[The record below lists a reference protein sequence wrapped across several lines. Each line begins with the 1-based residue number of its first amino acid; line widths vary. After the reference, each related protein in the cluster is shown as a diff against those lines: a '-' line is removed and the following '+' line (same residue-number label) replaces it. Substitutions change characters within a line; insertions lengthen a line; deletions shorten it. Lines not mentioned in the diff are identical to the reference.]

1 MIYAVNY
8 RQNRLNFGE
17 NGGFFEKEKLVNNC
31 NISNYSPE
39 SLSIVKTVIEGDFG
53 SCLIGKIEIGDETRR
68 GLSFFFIFF
77 IIQKF

>member
-8 RQNRLNFGE
+8 RQNQRNFGE
-17 NGGFFEKEKLVNNC
+17 NSGYFKSTSEKEKLVNSPC
-31 NISNYSPE
+31 ISSYSPE

-68 GLSFFFIFF
+68 GSFFLKYFF
-77 IIQKF
+77 F